1 MMPNTKDQELLNAI
15 LATGEYVETNDL
27 KSIRNAFVH
36 ATRQVTVTFGRH
48 YMDKEDWQ
56 KDKWIKRVQAL
67 SEAHLDLLEYVD
79 RIIAEEDKKQ
89 D

>member
-1 MMPNTKDQELLNAI
+1 MMPNTKDQELLHAI

-48 YMDKEDWQ
+48 YMDKKDWQ
-56 KDKWIKRVQAL
+56 FETWVKRVQAL
-67 SEAHLDLLEYVD
+67 SAAHLDLLEYVD
-79 RIIAEEDKKQ
+79 RIIAKEDKKQ